1 MARPKHSS
9 HESVLDAINRW
20 IADHGI
26 PPTIEELRAVLGVGS
41 TRTVLRYLQ
50 ALEEDGAIER
60 WKGARGLRPRRRPQ
74 RHPSTEAVPIVG
86 RAPAGALMLAEQNVE
101 GWIRL
106 PREFVRPSARDYFL
120 VRIRGNSMNQAEV
133 SGNRIE
139 DSDLILVRRQDEA
152 KNGDVVVALL
162 DGEVT
167 VKRLSI
173 ANGYVVL
180 RPVSSETHHDSFL
193 LNAGFRIQGVVKRVF
208 KRGSDILEREDEEP
222 S

>member
-9 HESVLDAINRW
+9 QESVLDAINRW
-20 IADHGI
+20 IGEHGL
-26 PPTIEELRAVLGVGS
+26 PPTIEELRAALGVGS
-41 TRTVLRYLQ
+41 TRTVLRYLK

-60 WKGARGLRPRRRPQ
+60 WSGARGLRLRRRPDGH
-74 RHPSTEAVPIVG
+74 RDTEPVPIVG

-101 GWIRL
+101 GWVRL
-106 PREFVRPSARDYFL
+106 PREFVGPSARDYFL
-120 VRIRGNSMNQAEV
+120 VRIRGNSMNLAEV

-139 DSDLILVRRQDEA
+139 DSDLLLVRRQNEA
-152 KNGDVVVALL
+152 RNRDVVVAIL

-180 RPVSSETHHDSFL
+180 RPVSSEPHHESFL
-193 LNAGFRIQGVVKRVF
+193 LNSGFRIQGVVKRVF
-208 KRGSDILEREDEEP
+208 KRGSDILEREDCEP
-222 S
+222 T